1 MIVIAHL
8 SDTHIDGGQRSSERT
23 RAVMD
28 YLESLPYDLDAVL
41 VTGDIADHALPAEY
55 EQARSLL
62 TSRHP
67 VVICPGNHDERAAFR
82 QFLLGQPPSAAPVN
96 QVHHTADFVIAL
108 CDSSV
113 PGKDEGFLE
122 DETLAWL
129 EDVLAQAPAD
139 ARTRSLPPPAD
150 LAARPLHR
158 RRPPVRS
165 RAPRRADGPPPQP
178 RGLPVRARPHA
189 GGDHLRRTP
198 TAGGTGSGSTL
209 RLPWEQHTHPED
221 YVHLDQPPA
230 LAFHVWDDEGRLTT
244 HYRCVTRLTS
254 VSLHFEGPQQVGGDA
269 HGDRRGLLAGDVRQ
283 PDRGLDPVD
292 GGVVVT
298 ALGGRRLRNRIHLA
312 AEPIRPME
320 PRWVVRRAAS
330 HSAASSA

>member
-8 SDTHIDGGQRSSERT
+8 SDTHIDDGHRSSERT

-96 QVHHTADFVIAL
+96 QVHRTADFVIAL

-129 EDVLAQAPAD
+129 EDVLAQAPAEVPV
-139 ARTRSLPPPAD
+139 LVGFHHPPTLLHVPFIDGVRQFGAER
-150 LAARPLHR
+150 LAALTGRHPNLAAFLCGHAHTSAATTFAGRPLL
-158 RRPPVRS
+158 V
-165 RAPRRADGPPPQP
+165 APG
-178 RGLPVRARPHA
+178 VV
-189 GGDHLRRTP
+189 
-198 TAGGTGSGSTL
+198 STL

-244 HYRCVTRLTS
+244 HYRCVI
-254 VSLHFEGPQQVGGDA
+254 
-269 HGDRRGLLAGDVRQ
+269 
-283 PDRGLDPVD
+283 
-292 GGVVVT
+292 
-298 ALGGRRLRNRIHLA
+298 N
-312 AEPIRPME
+312 
-320 PRWVVRRAAS
+320 
-330 HSAASSA
+330 